1 MTPFEALYGR
11 RPTNDINSLA
21 LPPNVNSRLK
31 TEEDLKAFVKG
42 ASAVEED
49 MVINDSEATAEIESV
64 EVVPG
69 TSQREGTYFL
79 K

>member
-1 MTPFEALYGR
+1 MTPFEALYSR
-11 RPTNDINSLA
+11 RPTNGINSLA
-21 LPPNVNSRLK
+21 LPPNVISRLK
-31 TEEDLKAFVKG
+31 TEEDLKALVKG

-49 MVINDSEATAEIESV
+49 MVINDSEATAEIESIK
-64 EVVPG
+64 VVLG